1 MDSDVD
7 NTCGVEDWLQQLA
20 PFEECILLETVTSS
34 LISPTL
40 LCNPTLQLSKKTNC
54 IQEIDALS
62 KIGVKK
68 HAKVISA

>member
-20 PFEECILLETVTSS
+20 PFEETVTSS